1 MTNRHLQYT
10 ELYAFSGGGNSDLYA
25 CLQGYGSDG
34 LKLISHE
41 ESISFG
47 ESVLKLTFDPGTV
60 EDGLLTV
67 ECRLDHPFYVKNKGM
82 QSYKYTWVYI
92 TTFLE
97 SSCRFYYCPM
107 LLEKSIKSNV
117 VESIY
122 CLYKEKKKT
131 EFEQTKTTEI
141 LYISSGKICSSI
153 QVECRKTD
161 KLGGERKAANKGGF
175 SLQLNIELLTIKVPR
190 F

>member
-1 MTNRHLQYT
+1 MLIFCNTPYNDKQTLAVYRVVC
-10 ELYAFSGGGNSDLYA
+10 FFWGGNSDLCA

-122 CLYKEKKKT
+122 YLYRKKKKK
-131 EFEQTKTTEI
+131 QQN
-141 LYISSGKICSSI
+141 LN
-153 QVECRKTD
+153 
-161 KLGGERKAANKGGF
+161 KLKLQKYCK
-175 SLQLNIELLTIKVPR
+175 SLQAR
-190 F
+190 FGQVFKWSAGKQINWGEKGKLQIREAFLSN